1 MSPSFHKIDDYRTLN
16 FSIYLC
22 KYLWKMSQW
31 KKPDREKMID
41 NLQISFQ
48 ILNVQIM
55 IVLNETTADD
65 W

>member
-1 MSPSFHKIDDYRTLN
+1 
-16 FSIYLC
+16 
-22 KYLWKMSQW
+22 MSQW